1 MQGKS
6 RVMAAVAAGAL
17 TVALGA
23 GAARCAIAPQEGAQ
37 DSPQEQEQPA
47 AAGADAATGKAAS
60 GAEALWNTAWT
71 GADDPTAT
79 LRIVEGAMVE
89 SAGGTERAWFFSAE
103 EPSEAG
109 GVLSVPIEVKGTGDK
124 AGGLSLIQVSG
135 SGDAR
140 TLACDLLTQAYV
152 PQKAQDGAFS
162 VTGTDD
168 RLSKALGADSA
179 DIKDIVAKKAAGG
192 VPAGDG
198 SHLGQGGVARLRR
211 ERRVDDLHARR
222 PRLDGGHRGLARRL
236 AGGDVA
242 MRALKAQRRRA
253 FAISAAAAFALCA
266 LLLVPAQPAYADIA
280 GDVNDWLCGL
290 LRDCCN
296 WMFKA
301 QTGVLGSIGANGI
314 LSADFAHMLTS
325 SSDLTMHDVA
335 RGVWQV
341 AILPIGCGVL
351 GLVFTLKLIEI
362 SQRMDG
368 SQSLPGVKEVVF
380 LLVFFAVF
388 LFLIQNS
395 FDLMASIYEVC
406 GLAIDR
412 VEALFGAGGAL
423 DLPEV
428 SVVTTDDDIPSLIAM
443 LVVSLISWVVVLAAY
458 VVALVVCWARALQ
471 LYIMAAF
478 APIPLAFLGMDATR
492 QIGLGYLKSFGAV
505 CIAGV
510 IILVLLI
517 SFPLVLGGLTGAN
530 PGTGTPADAVANG
543 LTYALQYLAM
553 CVLLILAL
561 VKSGSWARDIVS
573 GF

>member
-1 MQGKS
+1 
-6 RVMAAVAAGAL
+6 
-17 TVALGA
+17 
-23 GAARCAIAPQEGAQ
+23 
-37 DSPQEQEQPA
+37 
-47 AAGADAATGKAAS
+47 
-60 GAEALWNTAWT
+60 
-71 GADDPTAT
+71 
-79 LRIVEGAMVE
+79 
-89 SAGGTERAWFFSAE
+89 
-103 EPSEAG
+103 
-109 GVLSVPIEVKGTGDK
+109 
-124 AGGLSLIQVSG
+124 
-135 SGDAR
+135 
-140 TLACDLLTQAYV
+140 
-152 PQKAQDGAFS
+152 
-162 VTGTDD
+162 
-168 RLSKALGADSA
+168 
-179 DIKDIVAKKAAGG
+179 
-192 VPAGDG
+192 
-198 SHLGQGGVARLRR
+198 
-211 ERRVDDLHARR
+211 
-222 PRLDGGHRGLARRL
+222 
-236 AGGDVA
+236 
-242 MRALKAQRRRA
+242 MRALKARGRRA
-253 FAISAAAAFALCA
+253 FAVSAATAFALCA

-406 GLAIDR
+406 G
-412 VEALFGAGGAL
+412 AL

-428 SVVTTDDDIPSLIAM
+428 SVVTTDDDVPSLIAM